1 MAECVDGRQSM
12 KEFSGFDGPD
22 IRCCLCEEEEMLEL
36 FREAESR
43 PIEDNR
49 TRELLT
55 IIEESGNP
63 DAVESAEAS
72 LFSEMGLKYE

>member
-1 MAECVDGRQSM
+1 
-12 KEFSGFDGPD
+12 
-22 IRCCLCEEEEMLEL
+22 MLEL

-55 IIEESGNP
+55 IIEEPGNP